1 MFKLIA
7 IALFGLGIYVG
18 VNYADE
24 INNVVE
30 SDGFEQVQEKIA
42 DFIDNKDD
50 IIEKF
55 KEIKD

>member
-55 KEIKD
+55 EEIKD